1 MEIHRSSRRQVEDWA
16 LAFGPQDLA
25 TSRSGAAA
33 FVSLCLAALGG
44 VALGD
49 LLGRGHGSVAA
60 FGFLPVMAA
69 GWFLAPR
76 LAMAVAAVA
85 VALRFLMVMTG
96 SIDPVTG
103 FAQAMTIPIFAFL
116 GHAAGVGMLTSRREQ
131 DHARRLEAA
140 GRRVSELEKAK
151 SEFLRL
157 ASHELR
163 SPVAVLQGYIAMLE
177 AGDLGR
183 LPQAAAAVVPV
194 LADRVDSINILVE
207 QMLVSAQLEDSR
219 LQLRPRVHQLGTL
232 LAPAVAAVR
241 PLLGEGHRLR
251 LEEPIPDMALL
262 ADGRRICTILNNL
275 LENAIKYSPN
285 GGEISVRALPDRDAV
300 WIKVQDHGVGIP
312 KEGMGKLFTRFGRV
326 ASEGTAGIPGT
337 GLGLYLSREIARL
350 HGGDLVAESEES
362 KGSTFTLILPRH
374 DRAPAHLRQRLEG

>member
-1 MEIHRSSRRQVEDWA
+1 MEIRRRSRRQIRDWA
-16 LAFGPQDLA
+16 LAFGPQDMA
-25 TSRSGAAA
+25 ASRGEAAA
-33 FVSLCLAALGG
+33 FLSLCLAALGV

-60 FGFLPVMAA
+60 FGFLPVMGA

-76 LAMAVAAVA
+76 MVVVVAAVA
-85 VALRFLMVMTG
+85 VGLRLLIVATG
-96 SIDPVTG
+96 AIDPVTA
-103 FAQAMTIPIFAFL
+103 FAQALTIPIFAFL
-116 GHAAGVGMLTSRREQ
+116 SHAAAVGVLSSRREE
-131 DHARRLEAA
+131 DHARRLKAA
-140 GRRVSELEKAK
+140 GQRASELEKAK

-163 SPVAVLQGYIAMLE
+163 SPVAVLKGYISMLGT
-177 AGDLGR
+177 GDLGE
-183 LPQAAAAVVPV
+183 LPPAAAEVVP
-194 LADRVDSINILVE
+194 LLTDRVNAVNTLVE
-207 QMLVSAQLEDSR
+207 QMLESARLEDSR

-232 LAPAVAAVR
+232 LPPAVDSVR

-251 LEEPIPDMALL
+251 LEEPIPEVALL

-285 GGEISVRALPDRDAV
+285 GGEINVRAVYDRDTV
-300 WIKVQDHGVGIP
+300 RIEVKDQGVGIP
-312 KEGMGKLFTRFGRV
+312 KAGMGKLFTRFGRV
-326 ASEGTAGIPGT
+326 ASESTAHIPGT

-362 KGSTFTLILPRH
+362 KGSTFTLILPKH
-374 DRAPAHLRQRLEG
+374 DRAPGHLRQLVEA